1 MMLTGISEIQQAVLQ
16 MLNIFNLVLILGL
29 GGHMDI
35 MYMSA
40 LMRGKVGHMEITLQK
55 TAKL

>member
-1 MMLTGISEIQQAVLQ
+1 MMLTGISEIQQAALQ
-16 MLNIFNLVLILGL
+16 MLNIFNLVLISGL

-40 LMRGKVGHMEITLQK
+40 LMAEKVGHTEIVLQK
-55 TAKL
+55 MAKL